1 MATAGSRTSSL
12 GGLLDSSS
20 GTNVGSGLQGSSSGS
35 TLPNSSGKVKRN
47 AGESSQWRRKVRS
60 VDLDKCESGTAA
72 LHFLTVSGP
81 GSIQTALLQQSL
93 ADPPLSD
100 KTSNNLCNSAQ
111 EWMKSSLKSSSES
124 PSAEH
129 EGAAAVDV
137 NASHNR

>member
-20 GTNVGSGLQGSSSGS
+20 DTNVGNGLQGSSSGS
-35 TLPNSSGKVKRN
+35 TLSNSSGKVKRN
-47 AGESSQWRRKVRS
+47 AGESSQWRRKVKS

-93 ADPPLSD
+93 AEPPFAE
-100 KTSNNLCNSAQ
+100 KTSDNPCNSAQ
-111 EWMKSSLKSSSES
+111 EWMRSSLKSIER
-124 PSAEH
+124 PGVEH
-129 EGAAAVDV
+129 GGAAVDV

>member
-20 GTNVGSGLQGSSSGS
+20 GTNVGNGLQGSSNGS
-35 TLPNSSGKVKRN
+35 ALSNSSGKVKRN

-124 PSAEH
+124 PSADH
-129 EGAAAVDV
+129 GGAAVDL

>member
-12 GGLLDSSS
+12 GGLLDSGS
-20 GTNVGSGLQGSSSGS
+20 GTNVGNGLQGSSGGS
-35 TLPNSSGKVKRN
+35 TLSNSSGKVKRN

-81 GSIQTALLQQSL
+81 GSIQTALLQQS
-93 ADPPLSD
+93 S
-100 KTSNNLCNSAQ
+100 SENLCNSAQ
-111 EWMKSSLKSSSES
+111 EWTRSALKSSES

-129 EGAAAVDV
+129 GV
-137 NASHNR
+137 NASHSR